1 MQNLYIIMSKRK
13 LKLAV
18 LSDIHLGTYGC
29 QAKAVNK
36 YLKSIEPEILVLN
49 GDIIDIWQFS
59 NHYWPKSHMK
69 VVQRIFKML
78 GNGTKIYYLTG
89 NHDEMLRKFTDFN
102 LGNLEVLNKLV
113 LELDGKKAW
122 FFHGDVFDIT
132 MKHSKWLAKLG
143 AVGYDFLIILNSI
156 ANFISEK
163 ILRRGRLSFSQK
175 VKQGFKSAIKF
186 IDDFE
191 ETAVQVAIEKK
202 YDYVVCGHIH
212 HPIIKHFPTNYGTIT
227 YLNSG
232 DWVENLTALEYNDGN
247 WSLYQHIVEPETEEE
262 LLEQE
267 EEELT
272 EKSLLNMDELLK
284 NIVK

>member
-1 MQNLYIIMSKRK
+1 MSKRK

-18 LSDIHLGTYGC
+18 ISDVHLGTYGC
-29 QAKAVNK
+29 KAKDVNK
-36 YLKSIEPEILVLN
+36 YLKSIDPEILILN

-59 NHYWPKSHMK
+59 KHYWPQSHMK

-78 GNGTKIYYLTG
+78 SNGTKIYYLTG

-113 LELDGKKAW
+113 LDLDGKKAW
-122 FFHGDVFDIT
+122 FFHGDVFDVS

-143 AVGYDFLIILNSI
+143 GAGYDFLIILNSI

-163 ILRRGRLSFSQK
+163 ILGRGRLSFSKK

-202 YDYVVCGHIH
+202 YDFVVCGHIH
-212 HPIIKHFPTNYGTIT
+212 QPIIKSFPTNYGSIT

-232 DWVENLTALEYNDGN
+232 DWVENLTALEYHEGN
-247 WSLYQHIVEPETEEE
+247 WSLYHHKIEPETEQEI
-262 LLEQE
+262 LEQKE
-267 EEELT
+267 EEMANDAML
-272 EKSLLNMDELLK
+272 KMDEIF
-284 NIVK
+284 NQIVSK

>member
-1 MQNLYIIMSKRK
+1 MQNLQIIMSKRK

-59 NHYWPKSHMK
+59 KHYWPKSHMK

-202 YDYVVCGHIH
+202 YDYVICGHIH
-212 HPIIKHFPTNYGTIT
+212 HPIIKQFPTGYGTIT

-232 DWVENLTALEYNDGN
+232 DWVENLTALEYNNGN
-247 WSLYQHIVEPETEEE
+247 WSLYQHIVEPETEQE

-272 EKSLLNMDELLK
+272 EKTMLNIDELLK

>member
-59 NHYWPKSHMK
+59 KHYWPKSHMK

-232 DWVENLTALEYNDGN
+232 DWVENLTALEYNNGN
-247 WSLYQHIVEPETEEE
+247 WSLYHHIVEPETEQE
-262 LLEQE
+262 LLEQK

-272 EKSLLNMDELLK
+272 ENAMLNMDELLK